1 MNVTTR
7 IRNGLAIAVELFQI
21 DGNVVSQCSSQ
32 LLLRALRRP
41 VESAHLSEAVS
52 RYSAREQATTNVA
65 CLKLFISDLNV
76 SESGSGNSV
85 DALRLTGSCV
95 LAAMNS
101 LSERRQNST
110 ISPKANQP
118 IQSRNCLF
126 QNERMG
132 LSVSPAP
139 FSKAH
144 FCKRS
149 LMNGLAVAMRP
160 GIVPPELRAS
170 MPR

>member
-41 VESAHLSEAVS
+41 VESAH
-52 RYSAREQATTNVA
+52 VA